1 MIQLLY
7 KLISLFVNLNR
18 QRYTRKSMNDFS
30 HYPRFKQLLNKRIL
44 AIDFGTKVIGTAL
57 FCPGNDPFPLTFEKI
72 IYKSH
77 ELSIT
82 TLVKMIKDEDV
93 EAVVLG
99 IPYFVDGKEST
110 NTIRVR
116 DFGHQLK
123 EKLKN
128 IDFFEQDETLTTKT
142 AEERM
147 KNSPEYNFKI
157 DPTKIDCLSA
167 LIILE
172 DFIRSEA

>member
-1 MIQLLY
+1 
-7 KLISLFVNLNR
+7 
-18 QRYTRKSMNDFS
+18 MNDFS

-57 FCPGNDPFPLTFEKI
+57 FCPGNDPFPLISEKI
-72 IYKSH
+72 IYSDHDKS
-77 ELSIT
+77 IK
-82 TLVKMIKDEDV
+82 TLMKVVSDEDV
-93 EAVVLG
+93 EVVVLG

-116 DFGHQLK
+116 EFGLQLK
-123 EKLKN
+123 AKLGK

-147 KNSPEYNFKI
+147 KNSPEYNFKV

-167 LIILE
+167 VIILE
-172 DFIRSEA
+172 DFIRSET